1 MSALD
6 HDGPPDFEIIDLTGG
21 SNHHAHRNE
30 EEFVLE
36 ADIQHN
42 IEKNL
47 KGKQRISIILM
58 SRFCWK
64 LRINIRLNSSIS
76 NKLIMFIA
84 YNKITLFKQPNR

>member
-6 HDGPPDFEIIDLTGG
+6 PVKPPDFKIIDLTGG

-42 IEKNL
+42 IEEELEREAENQHCIDE
-47 KGKQRISIILM
+47 QRQIEEQCQQQDHLV
-58 SRFCWK
+58 
-64 LRINIRLNSSIS
+64 
-76 NKLIMFIA
+76 
-84 YNKITLFKQPNR
+84 